1 MGDMSPNRFAARFA
15 FSKDD
20 LVIIEGRPM
29 RLRYRNSEG
38 CSFEPVD
45 GGLVEHFSHPEIAAL
60 QRANKLE
67 MKGRHFVAQGIRHV
81 LDRADSLHSMI
92 DGTMEERIR
101 YRESLVLGFKQ
112 VQKTQ
117 LDQMGRTTLKRT
129 DASISAHR
137 ALITSEAKGF
147 YAKTA
152 VPTKAP
158 AVPDKFTPRSLRR
171 WLSLHDAM
179 GRAGLADLHQ
189 KSGNREA
196 RFPPEIRAILSK
208 AVEYYLSPNRPTK
221 KKVHENV
228 LIAVSDLNED
238 RHAQGLPPFDAP
250 SRNAVSAEIDRQDP
264 FQVAVARDGR
274 EAAMRRLRQTGQGL
288 SPGLTRP
295 AQRVE
300 MDEMK
305 IDLFTIFKA
314 NGFLDLFSEK
324 DRERLGLDNKKG
336 RWWVTAAIC
345 ATTRVILGMRLT
357 RNPNHLTAL
366 ECLQMCLNDKGSFA
380 DAVGALSPWSM
391 GALMELLVTDAGAAF
406 KAADCR
412 SRTLRGTGQSP
423 DAERAEAST
432 IGRWRWLRRCSS
444 VGVNFPLTRMFSPT
458 FRDPHGRSTIG

>member
-1 MGDMSPNRFAARFA
+1 MSPNRFATRFA
-15 FSKDD
+15 FSADD

-29 RLRYRNSEG
+29 RLGYRNSEG
-38 CSFEPVD
+38 CTFEPVN

-67 MKGRHFVAQGIRHV
+67 MKGRHFVAQGVRHV

-112 VQKTQ
+112 VQRTQ
-117 LDQMGRTTLKRT
+117 LDQAGRTTLKRT

-152 VPTKAP
+152 APAKAP

-171 WLSLHDAM
+171 WLSLYDAM
-179 GRAGLADLHQ
+179 GRAGLADRHQ

-196 RFPPEIRAILSK
+196 RFPSEIRAILSK

-238 RHAQGLPPFDAP
+238 RHARGLPPFDAP

-264 FQVAVARDGR
+264 FQVAVAREGR
-274 EAAMRRLRQTGQGL
+274 EAAMRKLRQTGQGL

-305 IDLFTIFKA
+305 IDLFTIFKD

-324 DRERLGLDNKKG
+324 DRERLGLDGKKG
-336 RWWVTAAIC
+336 RWWVTMAIC
-345 ATTRVILGMRLT
+345 ATTKVILGMRLT
-357 RNPNHLTAL
+357 RNPNHLAAL

-391 GALMELLVTDAGAAF
+391 AALMELLVTDAGAAF
-406 KAADCR
+406 KATDLRTACADLGIRKEIAIAGLPHLRGCIER
-412 SRTLRGTGQSP
+412 MFRTLNLS
-423 DAERAEAST
+423 
-432 IGRWRWLRRCSS
+432 C
-444 VGVNFPLTRMFSPT
+444 
-458 FRDPHGRSTIG
+458 